1 MAAWCADRR
10 VLRASPDFPLAWCR
24 WRDADFDID
33 ANIWVN
39 PVSGKMEP
47 KVSFVQKVGTDVCGV
62 GAYEAP

>member
-1 MAAWCADRR
+1 MTRFTPLLLGTALLDAA
-10 VLRASPDFPLAWCR
+10 ASKNGGSVR
-24 WRDADFDID
+24 YR
-33 ANIWVN
+33 WVN